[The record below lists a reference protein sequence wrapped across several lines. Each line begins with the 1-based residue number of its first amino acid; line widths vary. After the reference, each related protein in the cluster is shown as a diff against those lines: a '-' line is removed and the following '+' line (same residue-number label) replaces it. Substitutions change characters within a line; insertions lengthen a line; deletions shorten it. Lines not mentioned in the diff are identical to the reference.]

1 MYKDDGICL
10 EVYKN
15 YNDLIQL
22 FKRKGSSIQK
32 ISELNSLLNYFNDD
46 FEKFNNEE
54 QKIIKNVILMAS
66 DIIYKV
72 NHPYSEIKE
81 NRNNCINIIESLKEK
96 QKRPTK

>member
-1 MYKDDGICL
+1 MYFSY
-10 EVYKN
+10 YKIDN
-15 YNDLIQL
+15 SPLFFQLSANSRTQIIIADLIL
-22 FKRKGSSIQK
+22 MLSD
-32 ISELNSLLNYFNDD
+32 DD

-96 QKRPTK
+96 EKRPTK